1 MSNTKTLQSAI
12 EFFEAKVKA
21 NADKDST
28 KPLRA
33 LRDIKNVLR
42 GSKRFYSFTPLHVKQ

>member
-1 MSNTKTLQSAI
+1 MTAKKTLQSAI

-28 KPLRA
+28 KDRET
-33 LRDIKNVLR
+33 LRDIKNILR
-42 GSKRFYSFTPLHVKQ
+42 RDKRFYSFTPLHVKQ